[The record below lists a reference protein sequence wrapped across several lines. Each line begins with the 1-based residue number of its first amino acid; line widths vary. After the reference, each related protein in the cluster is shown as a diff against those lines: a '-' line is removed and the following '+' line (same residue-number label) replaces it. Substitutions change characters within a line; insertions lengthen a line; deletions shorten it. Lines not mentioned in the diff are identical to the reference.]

1 MSRRRRIGLPFL
13 VGVALV
19 ALFGVRG
26 VRGVI
31 AGVSYANGVRL
42 AAEARYE
49 RALPH
54 LERAAVG
61 INRARAIW
69 FQAEVRWG
77 IWYEMPDGEES
88 DEMLRRTYRDYLHV
102 ISLSPAGG
110 WYWLNLGD
118 LYLDLEKQEIEQQPA
133 PLDLFGMGPYAPI
146 GAPGRIAIGM
156 YRTSIARE
164 PTEFEGYD
172 RLGKAL
178 AQLGLRDQAR
188 EPIMQAAGR
197 QPIFYHHSYSELGSV
212 TPDWVLDAFAEGSRA
227 ALGETPMVT
236 RATHLT
242 ELGKVELRRNNP
254 VQAETDLRAALAES
268 GILLNRAEIHYNL
281 GRALAAQERDDE
293 ALEYLLL
300 AEEHENL
307 RIASLRL
314 RAEIHAP
321 RGRLDVAL
329 QLIGRLRRLQ
339 PREIQHS
346 LEFARI
352 ARDLEYW
359 DKAEEAFGWARITH
373 PSDSRALW
381 GLAYLRIDQGDTAG
395 TSRVLDEI
403 ERREGL
409 SEELS
414 RIRSELTSLIS
425 PEFGGS

>member
-1 MSRRRRIGLPFL
+1 MSRRGGMGLPFL
-13 VGVALV
+13 AGMALV

-26 VRGVI
+26 VYGVI
-31 AGVSYANGVRL
+31 GGVSYAKGVGL

-49 RALPH
+49 KALPQ

-61 INRARAIW
+61 SNRARAIW
-69 FQAEVRWG
+69 FQGEVRWG

-88 DEMLRRTYRDYLHV
+88 DEMLRRAYRDYLHV

-118 LYLDLEKQEIEQQPA
+118 LYLDFEKQEIERQPA
-133 PLDLFGMGPYAPI
+133 PLDLFGMGPFAPI
-146 GAPGRIAIGM
+146 GTPGRIAIGM
-156 YRTSIARE
+156 YRTAIARE

-178 AQLGLRDQAR
+178 AQLGMQEQAR
-188 EPIMQAAGR
+188 ESIKQAASR
-197 QPIFYHHSYSELGSV
+197 QPIFFHHSYSELGPV
-212 TPDWVLDAFAEGSRA
+212 TPDWVMDAFAEGSRA

-293 ALEYLLL
+293 ALEQLLL

-307 RIASLRL
+307 KVASLKL
-314 RAEIHAP
+314 RAQINESREQP
-321 RGRLDVAL
+321 EVAL
-329 QLIGRLRRLQ
+329 RLIGQLRRLQ
-339 PREIQHS
+339 PREIEHC

-352 ARDLEYW
+352 ARDLEHW
-359 DKAEEAFGWARITH
+359 DKAEEALGWARITH
-373 PSDSRALW
+373 PLDSRPLW
-381 GLAYLRIDQGDTAG
+381 GLVYLRIDRRDIAG
-395 TSRVLDEI
+395 SARVLDEI
-403 ERREGL
+403 DRRDGP

-414 RIRSELTSLIS
+414 RIRSELTGMIS
-425 PEFGGS
+425 PELGGS